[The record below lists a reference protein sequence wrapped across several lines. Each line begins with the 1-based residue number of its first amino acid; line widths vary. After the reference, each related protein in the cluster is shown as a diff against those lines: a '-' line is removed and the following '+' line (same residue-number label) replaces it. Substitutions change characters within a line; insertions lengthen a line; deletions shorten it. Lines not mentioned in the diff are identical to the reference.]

1 MSETAERMEPQRGQV
16 WRERRRAYA
25 KRTVLVD
32 SVTPRFVYTDT
43 LTLDNGLPPEVPR
56 RNRVR
61 RDLWHVSWVWEPKA
75 GDFV

>member
-1 MSETAERMEPQRGQV
+1 MSEQMEPQRGQV

-25 KRTVLVD
+25 KRTVLVRE
-32 SVTPRFVYTDT
+32 VTAHFVYTDT
-43 LTLDNGLPPEVPR
+43 LTLDNGQRPEVPR

-61 RDLWHVSWVWEPKA
+61 RNLWHASWVWEPKA

>member
-1 MSETAERMEPQRGQV
+1 MNTTTEPQRGQV
-16 WRERRRAYA
+16 WRERRRQYS

-32 SVTPRFVYTDT
+32 GVTPWSVYTIT
-43 LTLDNGLPPEVPR
+43 LTLGDGRKADPQR

-61 RDLWHVSWVWEPKA
+61 RNIWHRSWIWEPKA